1 MNSRQVPLSKII
13 KYVDDICWSC
23 PSTSSSYNHI
33 EDSLPFSA
41 TAETPEQQFLE
52 RGGSRRPPWVMVK
65 AVPLQQWCSREV
77 QESVWG
83 LWGCHKLCDCRSALR
98 HIMSPTRQSL
108 SSVSTCTSRILQLKS
123 FATLFVHLLI
133 ATSAQALVCV
143 VAETGDSKKHQV

>member
-1 MNSRQVPLSKII
+1 MNSQQVPLSKII

-83 LWGCHKLCDCRSALR
+83 LWGCHKLLWLLWLQECSQAHHVTNQTVPKLCLYLHLQNFAIEVFC
-98 HIMSPTRQSL
+98 HSL
-108 SSVSTCTSRILQLKS
+108 CASFDSNKCTSIS
-123 FATLFVHLLI
+123 
-133 ATSAQALVCV
+133 VC
-143 VAETGDSKKHQV
+143 GGRNRRL